1 MSRNL
6 KSMPLRSAAL
16 LGLGSLLVAAAVAL
30 VLRGAPAQAQSPMSA
45 PACQCSASTPISGL
59 SSRIAHCIC
68 GAMSCAVTESTE
80 PAAKSSLMQCVRL

>member
-1 MSRNL
+1 MSTNP
-6 KSMPLRSAAL
+6 KSIPLRSAAL
-16 LGLGSLLVAAAVAL
+16 LGLGTLLVAAAAAL
-30 VLRGAPAQAQSPMSA
+30 VLRGTPAQAQSAMSA

-80 PAAKSSLMQCVRL
+80 PAAKSSQMQCVRL